1 MKLNL
6 ILFEE
11 PLILVNLLNYQNK
24 IIVIMAEITRVFD
37 LLQLS
42 VEKYQKDDM
51 VAAKQN
57 GHWEKY
63 STERFVGLVNQVS
76 TGLIASG
83 IKKDDK
89 IAIMSPNR
97 PEWNICDFGIMQIG
111 ATQVPMYPTLAE
123 NDIKFILRD
132 AEVKIVF
139 VSDSILYEKLNSV
152 RKKEKLDLK
161 IFSFD
166 KIEGVPYW
174 MELSELADRSEPI
187 DLQIYRDR
195 ILPTD
200 LLTLIYTSGT
210 TGTPKGVMLTHDN
223 LVSNCIASS
232 VMYPKN
238 FSKALSF
245 LPLSHI
251 FERMVF
257 YMYFYLGI
265 SIYYA
270 QSMDTIAADLAEVKP
285 HGFTTV
291 PRLLEKVYD
300 RIVAKGAGL
309 TGIKKQLF
317 FWALNLGLKYEMD
330 GKNGVFYAIQLK
342 IANKIIFNKWREA
355 LGGQIMA
362 IVSGGAALQPRL
374 ARVFWAAN
382 MPVLEGYGLTE
393 TSPVIAV
400 NGLEPGDAKF
410 TTVGKVIKD
419 VVVKIAGDG
428 EILCKGPNVMKGYYN
443 RPDLSDEVIDKE
455 GFFHTG
461 DIGELLEGKYLRIT
475 DRKKEIFKTAGGK
488 YIAPQVLE
496 NKFKESPYIEQV
508 IVIGENERFPAAL
521 ILPSFPAILA
531 WCGRTNIPYTT
542 NEEMIKDQ
550 RVIDKIQSVIDNFN
564 KDFGNWEQV
573 KKFELLFNE
582 WSIDGGEL
590 TPKLSLRRK
599 MILQKYKT
607 QVDNIYRIA

>member
-1 MKLNL
+1 
-6 ILFEE
+6 
-11 PLILVNLLNYQNK
+11 
-24 IIVIMAEITRVFD
+24 MAQITRVFD

-42 VEKYQKDDM
+42 LEKYRKEDM
-51 VAAKQN
+51 VSAKQD
-57 GHWEKY
+57 GVWVKY
-63 STERFVGLVNQVS
+63 STEKFVGLANQVS
-76 TGLIASG
+76 AGLIASG

-89 IAIMSPNR
+89 VAIMSSNR
-97 PEWNICDFGIMQIG
+97 PEWNICDFGIMQMG

-123 NDIKFILRD
+123 NDIKFILKD
-132 AEVKIVF
+132 AEIKIVF
-139 VSDSILYEKLNSV
+139 VSDKLLFD
-152 RKKEKLDLK
+152 KLDLVRQK
-161 IFSFD
+161 DSLKFDIYSFD
-166 KIEGVPYW
+166 KIEGVPHW
-174 MELSELADRSEPI
+174 MELI
-187 DLQIYRDR
+187 DLGEKSDLVDLQTYRDQ
-195 ILPTD
+195 ITPQD

-232 VMYPKN
+232 VMYPEN

-270 QSMDTIAADLAEVKP
+270 QSMDTIAADLVEVKP

-300 RIVAKGAGL
+300 RIVAKGSEL

-317 FWALNLGLKYEMD
+317 FWALNLGLNYELE
-330 GKNGVFYAIQLK
+330 GKNGFFYELQLK
-342 IANKIIFNKWREA
+342 IANKIIFPKWREA
-355 LGGQIMA
+355 LGGNIMA
-362 IVSGGAALQPRL
+362 LVSGGAALQPRL
-374 ARVFWAAN
+374 ARVFWAAK

-400 NGLEPGDAKF
+400 NGLRPGQAKF
-410 TTVGKVIKD
+410 TTVGKVIEG
-419 VVVKIAGDG
+419 VEVKIAEDG
-428 EILCKGPNVMKGYYN
+428 EVLCKGPNVMKGYYN
-443 RPDLSDEVIDKE
+443 RPDLSDEVIDKD

-461 DIGELLEGKYLRIT
+461 DIGEFVDGVYLRIT

-521 ILPSFPAILA
+521 ILPSFPALSA
-531 WCGRTNIPYTT
+531 WCERSGIAYSS
-542 NEEMIKDQ
+542 NEEMIKNQ
-550 RVIDKIQSVIDNFN
+550 KVIDKIQSVIDHFN
-564 KDFGNWEQV
+564 SEFGNWEKV
-573 KKFELLFNE
+573 KKFELLYKD

-599 MILQKYKT
+599 VILEKYKT
-607 QVDNIYRIA
+607 EVEKIYKNE

>member
-1 MKLNL
+1 
-6 ILFEE
+6 
-11 PLILVNLLNYQNK
+11 
-24 IIVIMAEITRVFD
+24 MAEITRVFD

-51 VAAKQN
+51 VAAKEN
-57 GHWEKY
+57 GLWIKY
-63 STERFVGLVNQVS
+63 STERFVGLVNAVS
-76 TGLIASG
+76 SGLIASG
-83 IKKDDK
+83 IKKNDK

-139 VSDSILYEKLNSV
+139 VSDKILYEKLNNV
-152 RKKEKLDLK
+152 RTLEELDFK

-174 MELSELADRSEPI
+174 MELSEIAGRSEPV

-195 ILPTD
+195 ILPGD

-232 VMYPKN
+232 GMYPKN

-251 FERMVF
+251 FERMVL

-265 SIYYA
+265 AVYYA
-270 QSMDTIAADLAEVKP
+270 QSMDTIAADLLEVKP

-300 RIVAKGAGL
+300 RIVAKGAEL

-330 GKNGVFYAIQLK
+330 GQNGAFYEFQLK
-342 IANKIIFNKWREA
+342 IANKIIFKKWREA
-355 LGGQIMA
+355 LGGNIMA

-400 NGLEPGDAKF
+400 NGLDPGAAKF

-419 VVVKIAGDG
+419 VEVRIAEDG

-443 RPDLSDEVIDKE
+443 RPDLSDEVIDKD

-461 DIGELLEGKYLRIT
+461 DIGELLDGKYLRIT

-508 IVIGENERFPAAL
+508 MVIGENERFPAAL
-521 ILPSFPAILA
+521 IFPSFPALSA
-531 WCGRTNIPYTT
+531 WCARADIAYTT

-550 RVIDKIQSVIDNFN
+550 RVIDKIQSVIDHFN
-564 KDFGNWEQV
+564 QDFGNWEKV
-573 KKFELLFNE
+573 KKFELLANE
-582 WSIDGGEL
+582 WSIDGAEL
-590 TPKLSLRRK
+590 TPKLSLKRK
-599 MILQKYKT
+599 IILQKYKS
-607 QVDNIYRIA
+607 QVEKIYRNE